1 MSQAPSGTKI
11 PSQAASIPPIQP
23 RTVPVTM
30 PSRPGAQD
38 TTLASSKGP
47 PSGAFGSSLVAPS
60 LSKAAVASSNPF
72 AEWTFNTPTT
82 STGAGKTASSASSLF
97 ANTATLQKGG
107 FSGSGAIPPSS
118 RPTKSLFGETFAGH
132 TKDSPPIHT
141 PPGSLF
147 PLPEPTS
154 SSTSG
159 ISTTGGLFGAPSKPP
174 S

>member
-1 MSQAPSGTKI
+1 MSQAPNGTKI
-11 PSQAASIPPIQP
+11 LSQAASIPPIQS

-30 PSRPGAQD
+30 PSRLGAQD
-38 TTLASSKGP
+38 TTLASSKSP
-47 PSGAFGSSLVAPS
+47 PSDAFGGSLFGPS
-60 LSKAAVASSNPF
+60 FSKAAAESPNPF
-72 AEWTFNTPTT
+72 ANWTSNTPTT

-97 ANTATLQKGG
+97 ANTATLQKSG
-107 FSGSGAIPPSS
+107 FSGSGAIPPSKS
-118 RPTKSLFGETFAGH
+118 ATKSFFGETFGGH
-132 TKDSPPIHT
+132 TKDSQPIHT

-147 PLPEPTS
+147 PLPVPTS